1 LGLHSDDLVR
11 ANSARLL
18 DLPWRLVEHGG
29 ELHYFLAFAGAL
41 LGFPAFIAAVL
52 AVDSATAM
60 ACFWG
65 IPAFISLPMFL
76 EIDFWE

>member
-1 LGLHSDDLVR
+1 
-11 ANSARLL
+11 
-18 DLPWRLVEHGG
+18 
-29 ELHYFLAFAGAL
+29 LAFAGAL
-41 LGFPAFIAAVL
+41 PGFPAFIAAVL

-76 EIDFWE
+76 EIDFSE